1 MVTRRP
7 GKHIHV
13 SDVRFNVAALC
24 LSRGLIDQMDADWA
38 EATGVYLLV
47 GEPEPEPEH
56 PNEWTVYV
64 GKAGDR
70 GFRSRIKEHQR
81 EKMGWSVA
89 VLFRRDVTSW
99 FNTSHQAWLERSL
112 YGQLS
117 ESDRVRLTNKNRPS
131 GDQNLDGPSAEVLE
145 NDILPLIFAT
155 LDLLGY
161 DLDVPEAG
169 GPKPR
174 NPSQQSLRQQPP
186 RESTT
191 GKHRWSASGGLAIPS
206 ANVRDEILATLRGA
220 ESGPLQQVAIGLQ
233 AQETFAQMVTEGR
246 TKNANQARNVV
257 EEIRVMTGELREL
270 SPSQRVNVCARVRGL
285 LSRHRWSEDTS
296 SWLNALAGDL
306 G

>member
-1 MVTRRP
+1 VVTRRP

-38 EATGVYLLV
+38 EATGVYLLL
-47 GEPEPEPEH
+47 GEPGPED

-70 GFRSRIKEHQR
+70 GFRSRMKEHQR
-81 EKMGWSVA
+81 EKVGWSVA
-89 VLFRRDVTSW
+89 ILFRRDVASW

-117 ESDRVRLTNKNRPS
+117 ESGRVRLTNKNRPS

-161 DLDVPEAG
+161 HLDAPEAEE
-169 GPKPR
+169 PKPR
-174 NPSQQSLRQQPP
+174 NSSQQSPRQQSP
-186 RESTT
+186 RESTL
-191 GKHRWSASGGLAIPS
+191 GKRRWSSSGGLATPS
-206 ANVRDEILATLRGA
+206 ANVRDEILTTLRGA

-233 AQETFAQMVTEGR
+233 ANETFAQMVTAGR

-257 EEIRVMTGELREL
+257 EEIRVMTGELRAL
-270 SPSQRVNVCARVRGL
+270 GPSQRVNTRARVRGL
-285 LSRHRWSEDTS
+285 LARHQWSQDTARWLE
-296 SWLNALAGDL
+296 ALVSDL
-306 G
+306 A